1 MKVLMLGWELPP
13 SITGG
18 LGMACDGLLRGI
30 SDVGG
35 VSVQFML
42 PAPPMP
48 FANYPPTIGVL
59 QLDGC
64 EEPQPAVGQLSSAYE
79 DHGQKASR
87 YAKAVLR
94 SFDRINEFDL
104 IHAHDWL
111 TFEAAL
117 HVKRMTGKPLVVHIH
132 STEQDRSGYHPA
144 NPAITALE
152 RDGMDAAS
160 RIVAVSRYTKNS
172 LVHRYGQ
179 AADKID
185 VIYNAG
191 DRIEMQSPTPSE
203 GCISFIGRMTEQK
216 GPEIFVEAASRIH
229 EVMPDARFVMA
240 GDGNLMPMIRS
251 LVRSLGLKDVF
262 SFPGFIDRE
271 AVSQLLQRSR
281 VLIMPSLSEP
291 FGLVALEAIHAGV
304 PVVLTRNSGL
314 SEQIE
319 NVIRVDP
326 EDIDA
331 ITEATIQ
338 LMRDPDRALAQAKAA
353 AQEAAHL
360 NWTKSATALLGVY
373 RSVIA

>member
-1 MKVLMLGWELPP
+1 MLGWELPP

-30 SDVGG
+30 SEVGG

-48 FANYPPTIGVL
+48 FATYPPTIGVL
-59 QLDGC
+59 QLDDC
-64 EEPQPAVGQLSSAYE
+64 EEPAPAVGHLRSAYE
-79 DHGQKASR
+79 GHSEKASR

-94 SFDRINEFDL
+94 SFDRIGDFDL

-117 HVKRMTGKPLVVHIH
+117 NVKEMTGKPLVVHIH

-152 RDGMDAAS
+152 RDGMNAAN

-185 VIYNAG
+185 VVYNAG
-191 DRIEMQSPTPSE
+191 HHIEIEPPSSPE
-203 GCISFIGRMTEQK
+203 GCISFIGRITEQK
-216 GPEIFVEAASRIH
+216 GPEIFVEAAARIH
-229 EVMPDARFVMA
+229 EVMPNARFVMA

-262 SFPGFIDRE
+262 SFPGFIGRA
-271 AVSQLLQRSR
+271 AVSKLLQSSR

-291 FGLVALEAIHAGV
+291 FGLVALEAIQAGV

-314 SEQIE
+314 SERIE

-326 EDIDA
+326 EDVEA
-331 ITEATIQ
+331 IAEATIN
-338 LMRDPDRALAQAKAA
+338 LMLDPARAQAQAKAA

-360 NWTKSATALLGVY
+360 NWVKSATALLDVY
-373 RSVIA
+373 RSTLA